1 MEIRVEHA
9 ASSEAFN
16 DAQLLNPKQN
26 KRRPDVIEELDGNE
40 QDPERNFVLVT
51 LSRESNAVMPNK
63 HFCLNIADRNRA
75 SFGGL

>member
-26 KRRPDVIEELDGNE
+26 KCRPDVIEELHGNE

-63 HFCLNIADRNRA
+63 HFCLNIADRNRV
-75 SFGGL
+75 SFGDL